1 MDAIARIRSAISC
14 SAIACNGRK
23 ECKMKTCGEIAA
35 WFDRRWPES
44 LAESWDNVGLLAG
57 RAGKEVHTV
66 YVALD
71 ATEAAIEAAVRE
83 RADMLITHHPLI
95 FGGVKHVS
103 DRDALG
109 RRLLSLIAADIA
121 CYSGHTSFDIAKG
134 GMADLAAGRLGLFDE
149 KKELLPLEAAGE
161 QDGAPVGIGKIGE
174 LREACTAEA
183 LAEIVKERFGIPAVT
198 VYDSGRP
205 VRRAAISPG
214 SGKSMAKAAVLAGAD
229 VLITGDMGHH
239 EGLDLVAE
247 GVSLIDAGHY
257 GLEHLFVDAVAEEL
271 EAAEAGLRVVRA
283 PVVYPYQIR

>member
-1 MDAIARIRSAISC
+1 
-14 SAIACNGRK
+14 
-23 ECKMKTCGEIAA
+23 MKTCGEIAA

-71 ATEAAIEAAVRE
+71 ATEAIIEAAIRE
-83 RADMLITHHPLI
+83 GADMLITHHPLI

-109 RRLLSLIAADIA
+109 RRLLSLIAADIS

-149 KKELLPLEAAGE
+149 TKELLPLEVTGE
-161 QDGAPVGIGKIGE
+161 QDDAPVGIGKIGDLKE
-174 LREACTAEA
+174 VCAVET
-183 LAEIVKERFGIPAVT
+183 LAKTVKERFGIPAVT
-198 VYDSGRP
+198 VYSSGRP

-214 SGKSMAKAAVLAGAD
+214 SGKSMGKAALLRGAD
-229 VLITGDMGHH
+229 VLITGDMGYH
-239 EGLDLVAE
+239 EGLDLVEE
-247 GVSLIDAGHY
+247 GVSLVDAGHY
-257 GLEHLFVDAVAEEL
+257 GLEHLFVEAVAEKL
-271 EAAEAGLRVVRA
+271 EAEEAGLRVVRA